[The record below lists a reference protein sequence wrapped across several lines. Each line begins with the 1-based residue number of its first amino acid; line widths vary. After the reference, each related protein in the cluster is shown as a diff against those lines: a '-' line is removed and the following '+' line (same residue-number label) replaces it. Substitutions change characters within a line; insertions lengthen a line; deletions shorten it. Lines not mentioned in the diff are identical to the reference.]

1 MAVTTVLTDLAHSL
15 GELLSSVFGTAYAL
29 VHSFVADLFGL
40 LAGFFA
46 LANDL
51 VRDVV
56 DLVGGVGRFVA
67 GNVVVLGVIAAA
79 GYYAYARFVQ
89 QPQQQQPQQQQGREP
104 VGASGAGAGKKKAN

>member
-51 VRDVV
+51 VRGVV
-56 DLVGGVGRFVA
+56 DLVGGVGRFVTGETA
-67 GNVVVLGVIAAA
+67 PPSPPRPLFSFRKSLHSVVFLFFFFLLPSLIM
-79 GYYAYARFVQ
+79 
-89 QPQQQQPQQQQGREP
+89 
-104 VGASGAGAGKKKAN
+104 